1 LSPPQAIVCSA
12 PPVAHM
18 APLASTQAFQGADGQ
33 PLFYP
38 PSIFVRNTFIDCD
51 DMRPASL
58 EEFIQERRV
67 VSCPTSRVEDPS
79 EGIDLDLPR
88 LPEPLLRSKTAG
100 AIPARRIAA
109 EAVEGGS
116 LGREQED
123 GSSESECSTVDTA
136 EAGAR
141 TSPMNP
147 TQLASSVRVLR
158 LQDAI
163 AAPLVADPWPQS
175 GEGGGEG
182 VVATQA
188 VCSVSFAEPGSDQAA
203 SGSSGAAASLPSVG
217 SVGHD
222 LGNCKPCAFFHAKG
236 CSSGYD
242 CHFCHLCDPGEK
254 KRRQKDKR
262 AFFGSMRSLRQLASD
277 NWPLGS
283 AKNA

>member
-1 LSPPQAIVCSA
+1 
-12 PPVAHM
+12 M

-38 PSIFVRNTFIDCD
+38 PSIFVRNTFIDCN

-67 VSCPTSRVEDPS
+67 VSCPTSRVEDPGD
-79 EGIDLDLPR
+79 GIDLALPC
-88 LPEPLLRSKTAG
+88 LPDPLLRSKTAG
-100 AIPARRIAA
+100 AIPSRRIAA
-109 EAVEGGS
+109 EAVQDGT
-116 LGREQED
+116 LGQEQED

-147 TQLASSVRVLR
+147 TQLPSSVRVLR

-175 GEGGGEG
+175 GVVGEG
-182 VVATQA
+182 QA
-188 VCSVSFAEPGSDQAA
+188 VRSVSFAEPVSDQAA
-203 SGSSGAAASLPSVG
+203 SGSNGALASLPSVG
-217 SVGHD
+217 SFGHD

-242 CHFCHLCDPGEK
+242 CHFCHICDAGEK
-254 KRRQKDKR
+254 KRRQKEKR

-277 NWPLGS
+277 NWLLGS